1 MSDEFLKNPLSLFD
15 VKGKVAVVTG
25 ASGAFGA
32 LAAKILAGA
41 GCKLVLTAGSK
52 DALAEVAKDCEG
64 LGADVE
70 ALNIRPTT
78 SELCDQVIAAGVN
91 RFGGVDILVVAQGKN
106 DVAKIHEMSAD
117 RLRTRPHSTS

>member
-1 MSDEFLKNPLSLFD
+1 MDDFIKNPASLFD

-52 DALAEVAKDCEG
+52 DALAAKFRRS
-64 LGADVE
+64 A
-70 ALNIRPTT
+70 RPWRG
-78 SELCDQVIAAGVN
+78 SRGPEHPSDNQ
-91 RFGGVDILVVAQGKN
+91 RLV
-106 DVAKIHEMSAD
+106 
-117 RLRTRPHSTS
+117 

>member
-1 MSDEFLKNPLSLFD
+1 MSDFLKNPLGLFD

-52 DALAEVAKDCEG
+52 QALDEVAKECQD

-70 ALNIRPTT
+70 ALNMRPTT
-78 SELCDQVIAAGVN
+78 SELCDEVIAA
-91 RFGGVDILVVAQGKN
+91 
-106 DVAKIHEMSAD
+106 
-117 RLRTRPHSTS
+117 